1 MRESEVLGA
10 MTDPSVPLPHM
21 QRPVSEPRVQTV
33 IDKLLQRD
41 PELRIDAASLKK
53 SLLLDLGTIA
63 EQTLNAGGNQGTST
77 VVQETEVTLPY

>member
-1 MRESEVLGA
+1 M
-10 MTDPSVPLPHM
+10 
-21 QRPVSEPRVQTV
+21 
-33 IDKLLQRD
+33 LQRD